1 MCCTNAEEMQ
11 GNPPSLR
18 NAHLETHS
26 RRNLKQRSAI
36 FRKLLEKQQKRRFF
50 GIFFHFSL
58 KEILENLKGLYQTSF
73 KTRTFFHR
81 KNANS
86 INYLKECRSSLYQ
99 NTSFDT
105 FGRNTK
111 MVHYLL
117 KNWSLK
123 FIEKSIFRPLHFK
136 VDLYHNLKEFTR

>member
-11 GNPPSLR
+11 GNPPSLL

-73 KTRTFFHR
+73 KT
-81 KNANS
+81 
-86 INYLKECRSSLYQ
+86 I
-99 NTSFDT
+99 
-105 FGRNTK
+105 
-111 MVHYLL
+111 L
-117 KNWSLK
+117 KNVVAASIKILHLTHLEGIKNGSLAPK
-123 FIEKSIFRPLHFK
+123 KLVFK
-136 VDLYHNLKEFTR
+136 VH

>member
-1 MCCTNAEEMQ
+1 MRREFPKRNDDILILIEITHPYSCVALMQ
-11 GNPPSLR
+11 KRCKEIPPSLL

-86 INYLKECRSSLYQ
+86 INYFKECRSSLYQ

-105 FGRNTK
+105 FGRNK
-111 MVHYLL
+111 
-117 KNWSLK
+117 KW
-123 FIEKSIFRPLHFK
+123 FISS
-136 VDLYHNLKEFTR
+136 